1 MKRFTKILIAIFLTL
16 AAVGIGLGLPLAV
29 SEYGDKKL
37 DASGQPLDKLGVSLG
52 LNGRGSISLEQKF
65 EAISSGD
72 IYAVASTGA
81 KYMGSDT
88 AVAKAVEWLEDFLT
102 LGIPSVDPK
111 SANRT
116 ESAVPAVLTDRSG
129 SGVSFFVWR
138 VSVSDENGSAILV
151 IDDETGSLL
160 AVTYDAADTETEISD
175 GQTQG
180 KINLHVPITYICDKL
195 GCKLIEINVTY
206 AEADYSEYIVAIS
219 FDGGKT
225 VISLPLFGNLR
236 SYSINLEGVQEILSL
251 NENS

>member
-1 MKRFTKILIAIFLTL
+1 MKRFTKILLALFLTL
-16 AAVGIGLGLPLAV
+16 AAVGIGIGLPLAV
-29 SEYGDKKL
+29 SGYEDKRL
-37 DASGQPLDKLGVSLG
+37 EDSGQTLDNLGVSLG
-52 LNGRGSISLEQKF
+52 LNVRGSISLEQKF

-72 IYAVASTGA
+72 IYTVASTGA
-81 KYMGSDT
+81 KYMSSDT
-88 AVAKAVEWLEDFLT
+88 AASKAVEWLEDFLT

-116 ESAVPAVLTDRSG
+116 ESTVPALLTDRSG
-129 SGVSFFVWR
+129 NGVSFFVWR

-160 AVTYDAADTETEISD
+160 AATYDAADAETEISD

-180 KINLHVPITYICDKL
+180 GINLHEPITYICDKL
-195 GCKLIEINVTY
+195 GCELIEINVAY
-206 AEADYSEYIVAIS
+206 AEADYSEYIVVIS

>member
-1 MKRFTKILIAIFLTL
+1 M
-16 AAVGIGLGLPLAV
+16 
-29 SEYGDKKL
+29 
-37 DASGQPLDKLGVSLG
+37 SLG

-236 SYSINLEGVQEILSL
+236 SYSINLEGVQGILSL